1 MKNSSNK
8 TSISGIV
15 RLIATIK
22 CELMT
27 ILQRLTHGGT
37 RKLFL
42 LIATV
47 LLTSGYTFIDQG
59 PYLDINCSLGNNI
72 RIYFNTN
79 TADNKIVYD
88 KVAGTLTNV
97 YNATQTAYME
107 RGGTQYN
114 VSFPTYDTPYYRVN
128 NTTQYVYIT
137 NVEVIKNHNVK
148 FYRSFDDSTIM
159 FGTVSVLLFF
169 IFLKKGA

>member
-1 MKNSSNK
+1 MKNNSNK
-8 TSISGIV
+8 MSTSGIE
-15 RLIATIK
+15 RLIAIIK

-37 RKLFL
+37 PKLFL

-47 LLTSGYTFIDQG
+47 LLTSGYTFVNEG
-59 PYLDINCSLGNNI
+59 PYIDVNCSLGNNI
-72 RIYFNTN
+72 RIYFNT
-79 TADNKIVYD
+79 TSADNKIIYD
-88 KVAGTLTNV
+88 DVAGTLTNV
-97 YNATQTAYME
+97 YSSTQTGYME
-107 RGGTQYN
+107 RGGSQY
-114 VSFPTYDTPYYRVN
+114 VISFPTYDTPYYRVT

-148 FYRSFDDSTIM
+148 FYHSLDDSALM

>member
-1 MKNSSNK
+1 MKNNLK
-8 TSISGIV
+8 EMLLSGTK
-15 RLIATIK
+15 RLIAIIK
-22 CELMT
+22 CGLM
-27 ILQRLTHGGT
+27 IISQRLTHGGT

-42 LIATV
+42 LIVMV

-97 YNATQTAYME
+97 YNSTQTAYIE

-128 NTTQYVYIT
+128 NSTQYVYIT

-148 FYRSFDDSTIM
+148 FYRSLDDSTIM